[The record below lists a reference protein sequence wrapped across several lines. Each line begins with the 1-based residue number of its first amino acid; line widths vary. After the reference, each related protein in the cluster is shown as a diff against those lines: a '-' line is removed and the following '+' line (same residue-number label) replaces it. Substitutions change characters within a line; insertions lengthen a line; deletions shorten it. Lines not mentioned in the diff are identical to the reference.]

1 MTTVCANLIREPG
14 ANLEG
19 CADLIRAFEE
29 KRREKHATA
38 PPPVIT
44 SVQKLLAFIKTRP
57 ECLAVA
63 NNDQEAFLRGF
74 GWVVSTQTRQR
85 GSGGSINWNNTD
97 IPDKEKSKAQFEATE
112 AAAKAS
118 TSIKAVAKLMLAS
131 HVSGGFWLQL
141 PTELSEVLP
150 DIQGGV
156 KAVLQEKES
165 LDEWEVVWLRKGKK
179 GGGLSGG
186 WRGFAI
192 DMELNAGDSVLF
204 EYLGQDEAGEN
215 AEDGPARLLATVNR
229 AIPLEEN
236 PNRVVD
242 KQPAKGPSVVVQD
255 TSAAAAA
262 EQSGKPKV
270 RRTTQIV
277 KRQNKLRNVSG
288 DNTHSQQQLLWRNH

>member
-1 MTTVCANLIREPG
+1 
-14 ANLEG
+14 
-19 CADLIRAFEE
+19 
-29 KRREKHATA
+29 
-38 PPPVIT
+38 
-44 SVQKLLAFIKTRP
+44 
-57 ECLAVA
+57 
-63 NNDQEAFLRGF
+63 
-74 GWVVSTQTRQR
+74 
-85 GSGGSINWNNTD
+85 
-97 IPDKEKSKAQFEATE
+97 
-112 AAAKAS
+112 
-118 TSIKAVAKLMLAS
+118 MLAS

-288 DNTHSQQQLLWRNH
+288 DNTHSQQQLLWRSH